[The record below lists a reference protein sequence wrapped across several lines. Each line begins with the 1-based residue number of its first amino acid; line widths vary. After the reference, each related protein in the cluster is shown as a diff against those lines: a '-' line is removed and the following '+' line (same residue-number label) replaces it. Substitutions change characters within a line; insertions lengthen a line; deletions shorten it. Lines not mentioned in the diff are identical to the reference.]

1 MPIPLRA
8 AVSINLRKGPGVRSA
23 VLGVLKKDSTM
34 TAEAYQGDWFKV
46 QTADGDSGWV
56 FHPLVEA
63 YVGKPESSIAKAQRD
78 AD

>member
-1 MPIPLRA
+1 
-8 AVSINLRKGPGVRSA
+8 
-23 VLGVLKKDSTM
+23 M

-63 YVGKPESSIAKAQRD
+63 YVGRSEPSMTKLQRD
-78 AD
+78 GD